1 MSELK
6 VVARFRDGRVAKGTT
21 QNFWPERDRFHLV
34 PATGTRGE
42 TSEVAVRALKA
53 VFIVRSFEGDAGRV
67 ERKLP
72 GRDETMRGTPVKV
85 KFVDGEVLCGT
96 TLNRDPTTP
105 GFFLFPFDPNSNNI
119 RIFVVN
125 ESVAS
130 VEPVRSVERSG

>member
-1 MSELK
+1 MSDFK
-6 VVARFRDGRVAKGTT
+6 VVARFRDGRVVKGAT

-34 PATGTRGE
+34 PVSGE
-42 TSEVAVRALKA
+42 AVEVAVREMKAL
-53 VFIVRSFEGDAGRV
+53 FIVRSFEGDAGRV

-72 GRDETMRGTPVKV
+72 AEGEAMRGTPVKV
-85 KFVDGEVLCGT
+85 KFADGEMLCGT

-125 ESVAS
+125 QAVDA
-130 VEPVRSVERSG
+130 VEPLKSTERSG